1 MATLHS
7 AICYIS
13 PRASLKPFSGPAS
26 PPHTPLLAHMYGV
39 LNVTMGAIRAYA
51 AWDIRNKALYDL
63 ALGTY
68 MGVIWL
74 LGSEMV
80 AGKTVRLGDVLLPL
94 GLTAVGL
101 GWMVGARGEYVG

>member
-1 MATLHS
+1 MATLHG

-13 PRASLKPFSGPAS
+13 PRASLKPFSGPSS

-39 LNVTMGAIRAYA
+39 LNITMGAIRAYT
-51 AWDIRNKALYDL
+51 AWDIRNMALYDL

-68 MGVIWL
+68 VGVIWL

-80 AGKTVRLGDVLLPL
+80 VGRTVRVGDVVVPL
-94 GLTAVGL
+94 CVTVVGL
-101 GWMVGARGEYVG
+101 GWMVGARGAYAG